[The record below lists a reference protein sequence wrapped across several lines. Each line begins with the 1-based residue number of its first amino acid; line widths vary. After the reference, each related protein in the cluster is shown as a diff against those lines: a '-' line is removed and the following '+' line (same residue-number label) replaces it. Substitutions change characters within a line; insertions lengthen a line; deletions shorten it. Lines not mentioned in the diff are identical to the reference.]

1 MHTIITIFL
10 KELRATLRDRKT
22 LISAILLPAIAMPL
36 LILGVTRLQK
46 RMNDKEAAKKLTV
59 ALIGANPALT
69 AALQD
74 SAITY
79 RSDIPLAAAR
89 DSVSR
94 ERFDAAIQLTPSG
107 DSLVPEEITLLYKST
122 NLSVEK
128 RLKSLLGVYK
138 EERIRDG
145 LRARNLDESLLMPVV
160 VQSVDVASTKEQIG
174 ILAGGFLPYIFLLF
188 CYLGCLYPAIDLI
201 TGEKERGTIETLLTV
216 PVSRLHIL
224 IGKMLCISVTGVVAA
239 MMTIAGLFVSLRF
252 MSEIPQEILTTIQDI
267 LSVRFI
273 LMLFA
278 MMIPLSLFFA
288 GILTTIVVRASTF
301 KEAQSYA
308 TPLMFVI
315 IVPAMIAL
323 MPGIKLSWDT
333 AFIPILNIALA
344 TKEIIAGTIQI
355 GMYLAIVASLILLAI
370 LTILLSVRQ
379 FSNEKNILK

>member
-1 MHTIITIFL
+1 MHTIFTIFL

-36 LILGVTRLQK
+36 LVLGVTRLQK
-46 RMNDKEAAKKLTV
+46 RMSEKEQAKKLVV
-59 ALIGANPALT
+59 ALIGTRPELR

-74 SAITY
+74 SSFNF
-79 RSDIPLAAAR
+79 RSDVSLAAAR
-89 DSVSR
+89 DSVSK
-94 ERFDAAIQLTPSG
+94 ERFDAAVVQKPAA
-107 DSLVPEEITLLYKST
+107 DSLMPEEITLLYKST

-128 RLKSLLGVYK
+128 RLSKLLDAYK
-138 EERIRDG
+138 ESRIRQG
-145 LRARNLDESLLMPVV
+145 LQARGLDESLLTPVI

-174 ILAGGFLPYIFLLF
+174 ILAGGFLPYIFILF
-188 CYLGCLYPAIDLI
+188 CFLGCLYPAIDLI

-224 IGKMLCISVTGVVAA
+224 IGKMLCVAATGVVAA
-239 MMTIAGLFVSLRF
+239 MMTVAGLFVSLHF
-252 MSEIPQEILTTIQDI
+252 MSEIPQEFLSTIEDI
-267 LSVRFI
+267 LSLRFI

-278 MMIPLSLFFA
+278 MLIPLSLFFA
-288 GILTTIVVRASTF
+288 GILAAIVVRAATF

-323 MPGIKLSWDT
+323 TPGMKLSWET

-344 TKEIIAGTIQI
+344 TKEIIAGTIQTGI
-355 GMYLAIVASLILLAI
+355 YLAIVASLALFALLA
-370 LTILLSVRQ
+370 ILLSVRQ
-379 FSNEKNILK
+379 FSNEKNILN

>member
-22 LISAILLPAIAMPL
+22 LISAILLPALAMPL

-46 RMNDKEAAKKLTV
+46 RMNEKENSKKLTV
-59 ALIGANPALT
+59 AMIGANPGLT
-69 AALQD
+69 EAMRD
-74 SAITY
+74 SSIVF
-79 RSDIPLAAAR
+79 RNDVSLAAAR
-89 DSVSR
+89 DSVSK
-94 ERFDAAIQLTPSG
+94 EAFDAAIQLTPST
-107 DSLVPEEITLLYKST
+107 DSLRPDEISLIYKST
-122 NLSVEK
+122 NLSVERRMSK
-128 RLKSLLGVYK
+128 LLDAYK
-138 EERIRDG
+138 EQRIREG
-145 LRARNLDESLLMPVV
+145 LRVRNLDESLLMPVV
-160 VQSVDVASTKEQIG
+160 VQTIDVASTKEQIG

-224 IGKMLCISVTGVVAA
+224 IGKMLCISATGVVAA

-267 LSVRFI
+267 LSIRFI

-278 MMIPLSLFFA
+278 MLIPLSLFFA

-333 AFIPILNIALA
+333 AFIPILNLALA
-344 TKEIIAGTIQI
+344 TKEIIAGTIQT
-355 GMYLAIVASLILLAI
+355 GMYLAIVASLVLFAI
-370 LTILLSVRQ
+370 LAILLSVRQ

>member
-1 MHTIITIFL
+1 MHTIVTIFL

-46 RMNDKEAAKKLTV
+46 RLNERDNAKKLTV
-59 ALIGANPALT
+59 ALIDPSADLRRS
-69 AALQD
+69 LQD
-74 SAITY
+74 SSISY
-79 RSDIPLAAAR
+79 RTDVSLAAAR
-89 DSVSR
+89 DSVAK
-94 ERFDAAIQLTPSG
+94 EQFDAAVRIVPAK
-107 DSLVPEEITLLYKST
+107 DSLLPEEVQLLYKST

-128 RLKSLLGVYK
+128 RLSRLLDAYK
-138 EERIRDG
+138 DTRIREG
-145 LRARNLDESLLMPVV
+145 LQRRGLDESLLTPVI
-160 VQSVDVASTKEQIG
+160 VQSVDVASTQEQIG

-216 PVSRLHIL
+216 PVSRLNIL

-239 MMTIAGLFVSLRF
+239 IMTIAGLFASLHF
-252 MSEIPQEILTTIQDI
+252 MSEVPKEILSTIEDI
-267 LSVRFI
+267 LSFRFI

-288 GILTTIVVRASTF
+288 GVLSAIVVRASSF
-301 KEAQSYA
+301 KEAQSFA
-308 TPLMFVI
+308 TPLMFVVI
-315 IVPAMIAL
+315 IPAMIAL
-323 MPGIKLSWDT
+323 MPGMKLSWDT

-344 TKEIIAGTIQI
+344 TKEIIAGTIQP
-355 GMYLAIVASLILLAI
+355 GMYAAIVASLTLVAI
-370 LTILLSVRQ
+370 LAILLSVRQ